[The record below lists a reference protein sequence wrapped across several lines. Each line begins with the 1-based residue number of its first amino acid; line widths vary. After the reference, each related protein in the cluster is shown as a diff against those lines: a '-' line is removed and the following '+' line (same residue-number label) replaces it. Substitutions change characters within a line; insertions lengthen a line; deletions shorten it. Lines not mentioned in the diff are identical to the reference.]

1 MTWIINTLNSISSQF
16 QLDSFDSKLEE
27 WTKWIIAR
35 TNSSI
40 HNNTKLFVN
49 DYLLSDERDI
59 NNQIDLESEED
70 LLNDLVS
77 YLPLIN
83 ISTIEHKSQNRL
95 TKI

>member
-1 MTWIINTLNSISSQF
+1 MAWIIRTLNNISSPF
-16 QLDSFDSKLEE
+16 DSFNLTLKEY
-27 WTKWIIAR
+27 
-35 TNSSI
+35 TNRSI
-40 HNNTKLFVN
+40 DKTICFINNNAKLFDN
-49 DYLLSDERDI
+49 DYLLSDERDT
-59 NNQIDLESEED
+59 NSQIDLESEED